1 MSCQVRF
8 ASSTPFNA
16 CSAPAPIRKVIEVV
30 VIDLLLCGLAR
41 VWETS
46 PWSAL
51 LFHLWIL
58 VLTNLRR
65 SRRPRIRRSRR
76 CRDWLVG
83 EEIGKILFL
92 NLVAQYLWCLRVV
105 SQTFL
110 EARANHHALS
120 RRARVF
126 SVLGSHEAADVV
138 A

>member
-1 MSCQVRF
+1 MACKVLF
-8 ASSTPFNA
+8 SSPSPFNA
-16 CSAPAPIRKVIEVV
+16 CSAPASIREVIEVV

-41 VWETS
+41 VWETF
-46 PWSAL
+46 PWLAL
-51 LFHLWIL
+51 LLHLWIL

-65 SRRPRIRRSRR
+65 SRRRRIRRSRR

-126 SVLGSHEAADVV
+126 SVLGSYEAADVV